1 MGMKFNPARLA
12 RLNDP
17 ARTRYLDIDMIW
29 KGFGVQRPR
38 VVVDLGAGTGF
49 FSVRFA
55 PLLAEAGRIHACDVS
70 DLMVDWMKTNL
81 TPLEKKSVV
90 PLKVAENSIDLP
102 DGSVDLFYMINV
114 YHELV
119 EPARLLAEARRLLRP
134 DGPVA
139 IVDWK
144 KQETSFE
151 GERHGPPVERRV
163 EPEAVIADLEAAGL
177 ADIRRHDSLPLHF
190 FLVARA
196 SSASRA
202 T

>member
-1 MGMKFNPARLA
+1 VDVKFDPARLA

-17 ARTRYLDIDMIW
+17 TRTRYLDIDLMW
-29 KGFGVQRPR
+29 KGFGAARPR

-49 FSVRFA
+49 FAVRFA
-55 PLLAEAGRIHACDVS
+55 PFLSEGGRIYACDVS
-70 DLMVDWMKTNL
+70 DVMVDWMRANL
-81 TPLEKKSVV
+81 TPLQTKSVI
-90 PLKVAENSIDLP
+90 PLKVAENSIELP

-114 YHELV
+114 YHEIA
-119 EPARLLAEARRLLRP
+119 EPSKLLAEARRLLRP
-134 DGPVA
+134 EAPIA

-163 EPEAVIADLEAAGL
+163 EPEAVIADLAAAGL
-177 ADIRRHDSLPLHF
+177 TDVRRHDQLPLHF

-196 SSASRA
+196 STTSRS

>member
-1 MGMKFNPARLA
+1 MKFNPARLA

-55 PLLAEAGRIHACDVS
+55 PLLAEAGRIHACDMS

-114 YHELV
+114 YHELA

>member
-1 MGMKFNPARLA
+1 MKFDPSRLA

-17 ARTRYLDIDMIW
+17 ARTRYLDIDLLW

-38 VVVDLGAGTGF
+38 AVVDLGAGTGF
-49 FSVRFA
+49 FAVRFA
-55 PLLAEAGRIHACDVS
+55 PLLAEAGLIHACDVS
-70 DLMVDWMKTNL
+70 ELMVDWMRTNL
-81 TPLEKKSVV
+81 SPVEKESVI
-90 PLKVAENSIDLP
+90 PLKVSENSIDLP

-114 YHELV
+114 YHELA
-119 EPARLLAEARRLLRP
+119 EPSRLLAEARRLLRP
-134 DGPVA
+134 DAPVA

-177 ADIRRHDSLPLHF
+177 TDIRRRDSLPLHF

-196 SSASRA
+196 STASRV

>member
-1 MGMKFNPARLA
+1 MKFDPGRLA

-17 ARTRYLDIDMIW
+17 TRTRYLDIDLMW

-38 VVVDLGAGTGF
+38 AVVDLGAGTGF
-49 FSVRFA
+49 FAVRFA
-55 PLLAEAGRIHACDVS
+55 PLLAEAGLIHACDVS
-70 DLMVDWMKTNL
+70 ELMVDWMRTNL
-81 TPLEKKSVV
+81 SPVEKESVI
-90 PLKVAENSIDLP
+90 PLKVSENSIDLP

-114 YHELV
+114 YHELA
-119 EPARLLAEARRLLRP
+119 EPSRLLAEARRLLRP
-134 DGPVA
+134 GAPVA

-151 GERHGPPVERRV
+151 GERHGPPVEGRI
-163 EPEAVIADLEAAGL
+163 EPEAAIADLVAAGL
-177 ADIRRHDSLPLHF
+177 TDVRRHDWLPLHF

-196 SSASRA
+196 STTSRS